1 MARSLIPP
9 RVTTALMVLFTAFLF
24 LKYGIPDEW
33 DIGNMIVTAF
43 YNAVR
48 PTVSSQ
54 AGGAMDLMFL
64 G

>member
-1 MARSLIPP
+1 
-9 RVTTALMVLFTAFLF
+9 MVLFTAFLF